1 MNKNIEDKLKDK
13 DYNLM
18 DSYLR
23 LAEKVLDVKSVE
35 KAMILLMRFKL
46 IYNPLGIYNKKLDD
60 KYEQLFER
68 YKDIRYSNQSIQG
81 GKNEMLYV

>member
-1 MNKNIEDKLKDK
+1 MIMNKNIEDKLNDK

-18 DSYLR
+18 DSYLK
-23 LAEKVLDVKSVE
+23 LADKSLNVKSTE
-35 KAMILLMRFKL
+35 KAMVLLMRFKL

-68 YKDIRYSNQSIQG
+68 YRHIRYNNQYI
-81 GKNEMLYV
+81 

>member
-1 MNKNIEDKLKDK
+1 MIMNKNIEDKLNDK

-18 DSYLR
+18 DSYLK
-23 LAEKVLDVKSVE
+23 LADKSLNVKSTE
-35 KAMILLMRFKL
+35 KAMVLLMRFKL

-68 YKDIRYSNQSIQG
+68 YRHIRYNQ
-81 GKNEMLYV
+81 